1 METWSLLSCT
11 LEMPVMKSFLMLQ
24 AFFFLL
30 GCRWSAKLLRPIYL
44 KFFLNEIRMFIL

>member
-1 METWSLLSCT
+1 MVFIKLHSRNARDEVLFNVTGI
-11 LEMPVMKSFLMLQ
+11 
-24 AFFFLL
+24 FFFLL

>member
-1 METWSLLSCT
+1 MVFIKLHSRNARDEVLFNVTGI
-11 LEMPVMKSFLMLQ
+11 F
-24 AFFFLL
+24 FFFLL

>member
-11 LEMPVMKSFLMLQ
+11 LEMSVVKSFLMLQ
-24 AFFFLL
+24 AFFLL